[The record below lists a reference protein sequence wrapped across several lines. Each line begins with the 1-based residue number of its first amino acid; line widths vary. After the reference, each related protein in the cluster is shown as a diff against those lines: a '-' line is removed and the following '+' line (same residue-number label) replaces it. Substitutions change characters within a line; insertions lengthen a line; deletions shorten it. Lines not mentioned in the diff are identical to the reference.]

1 MEVFTITAVN
11 VLIMMG
17 YAIPGYIL
25 IKTRAIKPDSIAAF
39 SAVLLYVS
47 SPFLTI
53 YSFQKISFD
62 ANSLANMGIVLAL
75 SMLIQAGFLFL
86 MFLIY
91 RKKYENPG
99 YRVSTVAI
107 AFGNVGFLG
116 VPLLEAMI
124 PQYPEAVAYS
134 AVFIISMNFL
144 AWTLG
149 SAFLTGDKKHVRIR
163 NFLLNPLMIGLVVAL
178 PLYFTNTKLTGSLF
192 SAVEILGKMT
202 APLCMLILGM
212 RFATVK
218 PKELFADPRLYI
230 TSTIKLILYPLA
242 VFLLVFAL
250 PIDTGIK
257 LTLFILGCCPTATVV
272 QNLAEIHHSG
282 GQKEAA
288 NSVLM
293 STIFA
298 MVTIPVMSFML
309 VLL

>member
-1 MEVFTITAVN
+1 MVFGITAIN
-11 VLIMMG
+11 VLIMMA
-17 YAIPGYIL
+17 YAVPGYIL
-25 IKTRAIKPDSIAAF
+25 VKAKLVKTEAISAF
-39 SAVLLYVS
+39 SILLLYVS
-47 SPFLTI
+47 QPFLTI
-53 YSFQKISFD
+53 YSFQKASFSM
-62 ANSLANMGIVLAL
+62 AMLGNMGIVLGL
-75 SMLIQAGFLFL
+75 STLIQAGFLL
-86 MFLIY
+86 IMYLIY
-91 RKKYENPG
+91 RKHYDNPG

-149 SAFLTGDKKHVRIR
+149 SAFLTGDKKHMKPK
-163 NFLLNPLMIGLVVAL
+163 NFLLNPLMLGLIVAL
-178 PLYFTNTKLTGSLF
+178 PLFFTGTKLTGTVMNS
-192 SAVEILGKMT
+192 VEILGKMT

-218 PKELFADPRLYI
+218 PKELFSDGRIYI
-230 TSTIKLILYPLA
+230 TSSMKLIIYPLA

-250 PIDTGIK
+250 PVETSIK
-257 LTLFILGCCPTATVV
+257 LTLFILSCCPTASMV
-272 QNLAEIHHSG
+272 QNLAEIHGVG

-288 NSVLM
+288 NSVLL
-293 STIFA
+293 STIFS
-298 MVTIPVMSFML
+298 MVTIPLLSLML